1 MNDWLYPLSSTAG
14 TWFEDPRTGKRE
26 TVSADSFRTM
36 VLNTKSPDDQWY
48 LTTNYR
54 NVEPGDR
61 IWAYTGNDDIG
72 VIGVGKVVAI
82 ERSAPEKWITIRF
95 DKAASK
101 RLCAN
106 PYPAPKV
113 RKYIPFPRGAVQNM
127 DRHPALVRCQGPSR
141 RQLVCERAVPCR
153 PPRAIP

>member
-106 PYPAPKV
+106 PYPVPKV
-113 RKYIPFPRGAVQNM
+113 PKYIPFPRGAVQNM
-127 DRHPALVRCQGPSR
+127 DRHPALVR
-141 RQLVCERAVPCR
+141 AVEK
-153 PPRAIP
+153 AAGL

>member
-1 MNDWLYPLSSTAG
+1 MSDWLYPLSNTAG
-14 TWFEDPRTGKRE
+14 TSFVDAAAGIRED
-26 TVSADSFRTM
+26 VSAKTFRTV
-36 VLNTKSPDDQWY
+36 VLGASSPDNRWY

-72 VIGVGKVVAI
+72 VIGVGKVIDI
-82 ERSAPEKWITIRF
+82 ERDTPDKWITIRF
-95 DKAASK
+95 NKAASK
-101 RLCAN
+101 RLCAK

-127 DRHPALVRCQGPSR
+127 DRHPALVS
-141 RQLVCERAVPCR
+141 AVVK
-153 PPRAIP
+153 AAGL